1 MKKNLKFEDA
11 YNRLAEIN
19 GILVSDDV
27 SLEESIKYFEE
38 GIELT
43 NDLDKE
49 LNEEEV
55 RTNIEKLQG
64 LISKFKECEE

>member
-19 GILVSDDV
+19 GILESDDV

-43 NDLDKE
+43 KFCQQKIDEAKQIVE
-49 LNEEEV
+49 QV
-55 RTNIEKLQG
+55 NIEG
-64 LISKFKECEE
+64 E

>member
-1 MKKNLKFEDA
+1 MYELKKNLKFEDA

-19 GILVSDDV
+19 GILESDDV

-43 NDLDKE
+43 KFCQQKIDEAKQIVE
-49 LNEEEV
+49 QV
-55 RTNIEKLQG
+55 NIEG
-64 LISKFKECEE
+64 E